1 MLTATALARAHRR
14 AFVAT
19 TTTLVLVLWTLLVLA
34 AWLFAGVFNGLPD
47 EKALRGVGAMAQA
60 TTIYDA
66 YDRRAFTFFK
76 EYRIEVPLSRMSPH
90 LIDAILAVEDQRF
103 FEHGG
108 VDVIRVAGAAW
119 GNVRNGWGTQGGS
132 TITQQVAR
140 QSFLSN
146 EKTLRR
152 KLKEIVVASRL
163 ESEFNKKQ
171 ILEWYLNKV
180 YFGDGLYGVE
190 AASLGYFGKHAS
202 ELDVAEAALLAGLVK
217 APSSYA
223 PTVSVDRALA
233 RRRVALNAMR
243 QAGAI
248 DTATF
253 ESADGRELNLQDG
266 LRTQETY
273 GEYFKEEVRKQL
285 MEQFGAE
292 RVYEGGLKVYTTM
305 DPDLQRAAEA
315 EVLRAVKGIEARQG
329 RVGRIGSGDEALQ
342 GALVALD
349 PSTGQVRALVGGRS
363 FDESPFNRA
372 TQSRRQAGSAFKPF
386 VYAAALERG
395 YTPATLINGLSAPIK
410 TLEGDWLPDDHSGGG
425 PMTMRTA
432 LRLSSNSAA
441 VGMLIDIGIPT
452 ALRAAERFGIES
464 VPGVPSLALGSGEV
478 TLMAM
483 TAAYATFA
491 NAGMRPHPQLIRR
504 VETADGEVLFSAQ
517 PRAERAVSEN
527 TAFLMTSMLTDVL
540 NGGTGWQAR
549 RFGFTRPAAGKT
561 GTTNGYRDAWFIG
574 YTPRLATGVWIG
586 YDYPRT
592 IAARGYAATVAVPL
606 WGRFMTIAT
615 RNEKLTPF
623 QPPRSVTSVAICR
636 ISGKRATEACRHDF
650 VFDSAGYPTERSNVY
665 TEYFVRGTE
674 PVEYCD
680 VHVRPYVAWPG
691 ATVAAPVP
699 QLPTP

>member
-1 MLTATALARAHRR
+1 
-14 AFVAT
+14 
-19 TTTLVLVLWTLLVLA
+19 VLWTLLVLA

-66 YDRRAFTFFK
+66 YDRPAFTFFK

-285 MEQFGAE
+285 MEQFGAA

-395 YTPATLINGLSAPIK
+395 YTPATLINGLSAPIE

-425 PMTMRTA
+425 PMTMSTA

-483 TAAYATFA
+483 TAAYAAFA
-491 NAGMRPHPQLIRR
+491 NAGMRLHPQLIRR

-549 RFGFTRPAAGKT
+549 RFGFSRPAAGKT
-561 GTTNGYRDAWFIG
+561 GTTNGYLDAWFIG

-650 VFDSAGYPTERSNVY
+650 AFDSTGYPSERSNVY